1 MAMVKVTLTTGTAQ
15 QFTDGATDVHVEARN
30 ADQMVKA
37 LEAKF
42 PGLGTAIDQTM
53 SIALDGVILPDAFL
67 EKVDEDS
74 EVFILPK
81 IGGG

>member
-15 QFTDGATDVHVEARN
+15 QFTEGATDVHVEARN

-74 EVFILPK
+74 EIFILPK

>member
-1 MAMVKVTLTTGTAQ
+1 MALVKVTLTTGTAQ
-15 QFTDGATDVHVEARN
+15 QFTDGVTEVHVEARN
-30 ADQMVKA
+30 ANQMVKA
-37 LEAKF
+37 LEVKF
-42 PGLGTAIDQTM
+42 PGLGTAIEQTM

-74 EVFILPK
+74 EIFILPK

>member
-1 MAMVKVTLTTGTAQ
+1 
-15 QFTDGATDVHVEARN
+15 
-30 ADQMVKA
+30 
-37 LEAKF
+37 
-42 PGLGTAIDQTM
+42 M

-74 EVFILPK
+74 EIFILPK